1 MKHLTTPLIAF
12 TLLAAGSAPAWA
24 AEHSDPAAE
33 PPSGRLLAT
42 QCFQCH
48 GTNGKS
54 QSEIDSIDDESAE
67 DLLEELLEMK
77 ASRKVTV
84 MNQQAKAYS
93 DAELRLIADY
103 LGRTGGNGD
112 DDDDD
117 HDDRDDD

>member
-1 MKHLTTPLIAF
+1 VKHLATPFIAF
-12 TLLAAGSAPAWA
+12 TLLAASSAPALA
-24 AEHSDPAAE
+24 AEHTDPSAE
-33 PPSGRLLAT
+33 PPAGRLLAT

-48 GTNGKS
+48 GTNGQS

-103 LGRTGGNGD
+103 LGRTGGN
-112 DDDDD
+112 DDD

>member
-1 MKHLTTPLIAF
+1 MKHLATPFIAF
-12 TLLAAGSAPAWA
+12 SLFAASSAPAWS
-24 AEHSDPAAE
+24 AEPTEPSAE
-33 PPSGRLLAT
+33 PPAGRLLAT

-54 QSEIDSIDDESAE
+54 QSEIDSIDDESADE
-67 DLLEELLEMK
+67 LFEELLEMK
-77 ASRKVTV
+77 ASPKVTV

-103 LGRTGGNGD
+103 LGRTAGND
-112 DDDDD
+112 DDG